1 MLRGSVE
8 STFWALV
15 EHAAGARPDAVT
27 VSDDHGRTLT
37 RSSLVAQ
44 SEAVAAA
51 LAARGVAPGT
61 RVSWQ
66 LPTTIEA
73 VVLLVALA
81 RLGALQNPLIPLLR
95 QREVG
100 FITGQVRTQ
109 LLIVP
114 TVWRG
119 FDHAAMARSIAAE
132 HGHDVIELDLGDL
145 DTESGLRLPV
155 GDVSALPPPPTSGD
169 EVRWIYYSSGTT
181 AEPKGARHTDE
192 SIMASSRALLAGVGF
207 GDGDVY
213 PIAWPVSHIGGASM
227 LTTSLVGGVQLVL
240 FDTFDPAATPGRMA
254 AHAPTLVGTAVPFF
268 RAFLDAQQRSGD
280 EPLLPALRAG
290 AFGGA
295 PVPAEIHHEM
305 RAAFGVPLV
314 GSWGLTEFP
323 NATSASTDDELSI
336 CVATVGRAGPGVMV
350 RAVRQVGA
358 GEVGAGEVGAGEV
371 GAGEVGAGEVGA
383 GEVGAGDVEC
393 GVDEEGELRLRGAQ
407 CFQGYVDSSL
417 DAAAFDA
424 DGWFRTGDLGCIDAD
439 GNVRITGRLKDIIIR
454 NAENISVVEIEELL
468 FRHPSVADA
477 AVLGLPD
484 PRTGERVCAVV
495 ALRPGAALDLAA
507 LRDHCRAEGLSVQ
520 KCPEQLEVVD
530 ALPHNAMG
538 KVLKQELRTRLLEG
552 ASS

>member
-1 MLRGSVE
+1 MLSGSAE

-15 EHAAGARPDAVT
+15 EHAARARPDAVT
-27 VSDDHGRTLT
+27 VSDDHGRMLT

-51 LAARGVAPGT
+51 LAARGVGPGT

-66 LPTTIEA
+66 LPTTVEA

-81 RLGALQNPLIPLLR
+81 RLGALQNPLVPLLR
-95 QREVG
+95 EREVG

-119 FDHAAMARSIAAE
+119 FDHAAMARSIAADR
-132 HGHDVIELDLGDL
+132 GHDVIELDFGDL
-145 DTESGLRLPV
+145 DRAPGLRLPV
-155 GDVSALPPPPTSGD
+155 GDASTLPPPPSSGD

-181 AEPKGARHTDE
+181 AEPKGARHTDT

-227 LTTSLVGGVQLVL
+227 LTTSLIGGVQLVL
-240 FDTFDPAATPGRMA
+240 FDTFDPATTPVRMA

-268 RAFLDAQQRSGD
+268 RAFLDAQHRSGD

-323 NATSASTDDELSI
+323 NATSAATDDELSI
-336 CVATVGRAGPGVMV
+336 CVATVGRAGPGVTV

-371 GAGEVGAGEVGA
+371 
-383 GEVGAGDVEC
+383 EC
-393 GVDEEGELRLRGAQ
+393 GIGEEGELRLRGAQ

-424 DGWFRTGDLGCIDAD
+424 DGWFRTGDLGCIDAA

-520 KCPEQLEVVD
+520 KCPEQLDVVD
-530 ALPHNAMG
+530 ELPHNAMG

>member
-1 MLRGSVE
+1 MLSGSAE

-15 EHAAGARPDAVT
+15 EHAARARPDAVT
-27 VSDDHGRTLT
+27 VSDDHGRRLT

-132 HGHDVIELDLGDL
+132 HGNDVIELDLGDL
-145 DTESGLRLPV
+145 DDLDSEPGLRLPM
-155 GDVSALPPPPTSGD
+155 GDASVLPPPPSSGD

-240 FDTFDPAATPGRMA
+240 FDTFDPATTPGRMA

-268 RAFLDAQQRSGD
+268 RAFLDAQRRSGD

-336 CVATVGRAGPGVMV
+336 CVATVGRAGPGVTV

-358 GEVGAGEVGAGEV
+358 GEVEAGEVEAGEV
-371 GAGEVGAGEVGA
+371 EAGEVEAGEV
-383 GEVGAGDVEC
+383 EC
-393 GVDEEGELRLRGAQ
+393 GIGEEGELRLRGAQ
-407 CFQGYVDSSL
+407 CFQGYIDSSL

-424 DGWFRTGDLGCIDAD
+424 DGWFRTGDLGCIDAG
-439 GNVRITGRLKDIIIR
+439 GNVRITGRLKDIVIR

-507 LRDHCRAEGLSVQ
+507 LRDHCRAEGLSVH

-530 ALPHNAMG
+530 ELPHNAMG